1 MKNKNEEQMDTSH
14 FFLDGSPKNEMGFF
28 DRHQVQ
34 RLHVDEFEMA
44 IFFLS
49 QKKDEQMVD
58 ILRPTWF
65 FHEEQKDITLGK
77 IREFFTPKAIVK
89 LEKDGYLKIN

>member
-1 MKNKNEEQMDTSH
+1 MENKEQNDTSH
-14 FFLDGSPKNEMGFF
+14 FYLDGSPSRMEHGFF

-34 RLHVDEFEMA
+34 RLQLDEFEIG
-44 IFFLS
+44 IFLLAE
-49 QKKDEQMVD
+49 KKDEQVVD

-65 FHEEQKDITLGK
+65 FHEEQKDVNLGK

-89 LEKDGYLKIN
+89 LEKDGYIKIN